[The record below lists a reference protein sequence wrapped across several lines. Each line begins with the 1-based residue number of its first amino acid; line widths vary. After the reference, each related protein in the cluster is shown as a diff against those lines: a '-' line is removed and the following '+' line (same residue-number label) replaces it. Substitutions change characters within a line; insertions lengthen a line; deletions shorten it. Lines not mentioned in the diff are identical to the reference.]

1 VHVVLSSVQL
11 FIHVWDHHLWFQI
24 SSDYANYSEYPV
36 QPVLLIFVLILREI
50 VDLYLIL
57 LFLNLANMHEKL
69 IQIQRQ
75 FQV

>member
-1 VHVVLSSVQL
+1 MLVVVASVQL
-11 FIHVWDHHLWFQI
+11 FIYAWDHQLWFQI
-24 SSDYANYSEYPV
+24 GSDYVNYSEYPV
-36 QPVLLIFVLILREI
+36 QPVLLIFVLIIREI

>member
-11 FIHVWDHHLWFQI
+11 FTHVWDHHLWFQI

-36 QPVLLIFVLILREI
+36 QPVLLIFVLVIREI
-50 VDLYLIL
+50 AGIYLIL
-57 LFLNLANMHEKL
+57 FLLNLANMHGKL